1 MITTPY
7 LPYNYYGF
15 DLYRNQTFPEM
26 EINYKLELE
35 EMKMADIYT
44 LLIFLGTVG
53 AIALYMYWHFY
64 QADNYHHGESK
75 QHR

>member
-1 MITTPY
+1 MDTTHILIT
-7 LPYNYYGF
+7 F
-15 DLYRNQTFPEM
+15 
-26 EINYKLELE
+26 
-35 EMKMADIYT
+35 
-44 LLIFLGTVG
+44 FLGTVG

>member
-1 MITTPY
+1 
-7 LPYNYYGF
+7 
-15 DLYRNQTFPEM
+15 M
-26 EINYKLELE
+26 E
-35 EMKMADIYT
+35 MADFYT

-64 QADNYHHGESK
+64 QADNFHHGESK

>member
-1 MITTPY
+1 
-7 LPYNYYGF
+7 
-15 DLYRNQTFPEM
+15 
-26 EINYKLELE
+26 
-35 EMKMADIYT
+35 MADLYT

-53 AIALYMYWHFY
+53 AIALYMYWHLY